1 MITVIAPYPG
11 AGANDVT
18 DQVTKPI
25 ERAILTI
32 SSGFSGRAPSD
43 PGTTG
48 TPALIMACLALTLSP
63 MMCSKLLKHVDNHSV
78 TFDPDDEDHLIVG
91 CDGGVY
97 ETWDRGQSW
106 RFIANLPV
114 TQYYRVFVD
123 DTKPFYR
130 VFGGAQDNF
139 SVGGPSRTRNV
150 SGIRNSDWFITSGG
164 DGFGAVALHHRQYH
178 QEQRGFGYRGRCD
191 G

>member
-1 MITVIAPYPG
+1 MYAVAEAANGKGGFFRSRDFG
-11 AGANDVT
+11 ASWERMSGYQAGGNYYNRIFADPKHVDRIYAADVNL
-18 DQVTKPI
+18 QVSEDGGKSFHRVG
-25 ERAILTI
+25 E
-32 SSGFSGRAPSD
+32 
-43 PGTTG
+43 
-48 TPALIMACLALTLSP
+48 
-63 MMCSKLLKHVDNHSV
+63 LLKHVDNHSV

-164 DGFGAVALHHRQYH
+164 DG
-178 QEQRGFGYRGRCD
+178 
-191 G
+191 